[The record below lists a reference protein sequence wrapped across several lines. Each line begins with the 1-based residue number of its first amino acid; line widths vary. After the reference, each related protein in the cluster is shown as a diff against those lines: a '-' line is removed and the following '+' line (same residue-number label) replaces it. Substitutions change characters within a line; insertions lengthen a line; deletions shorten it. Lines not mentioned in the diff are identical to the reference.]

1 MFSIIKLKKNKKQNS
16 AWENSLSVLLNK
28 NYFPKHFLV
37 KSQKYIPVFYT
48 MYLYE
53 TWIVEYNLLIFGIL
67 DCLCQRAMVGKN
79 GRYKIA
85 GAPQISKFK
94 SSESA

>member
-1 MFSIIKLKKNKKQNS
+1 MFSLIKLKKKKNF

-28 NYFPKHFLV
+28 NYFPKYLLV

-67 DCLCQRAMVGKN
+67 DCLCQRAKVGEN
-79 GRYKIA
+79 GRYKTA

-94 SSESA
+94 SSEST